1 MGENKGGDEV
11 LKTKAIN
18 GRINVG
24 GYNLHVNYYG
34 EGDYTVI
41 FEAGLG
47 HGSEDWTLIQ
57 PEISKIA
64 KTFSYERVGIGNSDT
79 TKSRRTCLVQ
89 VRALHKLLDKV
100 KAKAPYI
107 IVAHSIGGFNA
118 RVFAA
123 TYPKEV
129 AGIIFVDCAHENQ
142 FIKLKGKQLK
152 EMREMFD
159 SIEHSYDVLSS
170 GNEVKSLRSKDS
182 LRNIPIVVLRAIQ
195 PVFDQNDLVT
205 LSKYSKLIKVK
216 DSGHFVQSDQP
227 QIIIDSI
234 KEIIERRGSND

>member
-1 MGENKGGDEV
+1 M
-11 LKTKAIN
+11 TKVKDIN

-24 GYNLHVNYYG
+24 GYKLHANYYG
-34 EGDYTVI
+34 EGNYTII
-41 FEAGLG
+41 FESGLG

-64 KTFSYERVGIGNSDT
+64 KTFSYDRIGIGNSDA
-79 TKSRRTCLVQ
+79 TKSKQTCQVQ

-100 KAKAPYI
+100 KAKGPYI
-107 IVAHSIGGFNA
+107 IVAHSIGGLNA

-129 AGIIFVDCAHENQ
+129 AGIIFVDCSHENQ

-152 EMREMFD
+152 EMKAIFD

-170 GNEVKSLRSKDS
+170 GNEVKNLRNKDS
-182 LRNIPIVVLRAIQ
+182 LRNIPIVILRATQ
-195 PVFDQNDLVT
+195 PFFDQNDLLT
-205 LSKYSKLIKVK
+205 LSKDSKLISVK

-227 QIIIDSI
+227 QIIIDTI
-234 KEIIERRGSND
+234 KDLIKKIKK

>member
-1 MGENKGGDEV
+1 M
-11 LKTKAIN
+11 TKVKDIN

-24 GYNLHVNYYG
+24 GYKLHANYYG
-34 EGDYTVI
+34 EGNYTII
-41 FEAGLG
+41 FESGLG

-64 KTFSYERVGIGNSDT
+64 KTFSYDRIGIGNSDA
-79 TKSRRTCLVQ
+79 TKSKQTCQVQ

-100 KAKAPYI
+100 KAKGPYI
-107 IVAHSIGGFNA
+107 IVAHSIGGLNA

-129 AGIIFVDCAHENQ
+129 AGIIFVDCSHENQ
-142 FIKLKGKQLK
+142 FIKLKGNQLK
-152 EMREMFD
+152 EMKAIFD

-170 GNEVKSLRSKDS
+170 GNEVKNLRNKDS
-182 LRNIPIVVLRAIQ
+182 LRNIPIVILRATQ
-195 PVFDQNDLVT
+195 PFFDQNDLLT
-205 LSKYSKLIKVK
+205 LSKDSKLISVK

-227 QIIIDSI
+227 QIIIDTI
-234 KEIIERRGSND
+234 KDLIKKIKK